1 MIILTNLLIFN
12 LRVLSFIL
20 DLGCSPGGWLQVSR
34 KFAPNNSK
42 ILGID
47 KINMKSIPNVEFL
60 QNDIFDNHIFKKIE
74 SFFDGK
80 KINLILIRLH
90 FQL

>member
-1 MIILTNLLIFN
+1 MA
-12 LRVLSFIL
+12 
-20 DLGCSPGGWLQVSR
+20 PGFSKL
-34 KFAPNNSK
+34 APNNSK

-80 KINLILIRLH
+80 KINLILSDMSPNSSGNKKVDHLRII
-90 FQL
+90 FFN